1 MPNRPC
7 GIPKLFTCPFTV
19 DLSAPFRRHLNRLEV
34 EIGREDYRH
43 LKRVELLRELPSE
56 ETFSAMEEITKRLL
70 DHTQNNY
77 NRELLQRLGI
87 RVYLDQAHYAVYY
100 RLADRAL
107 RFVAKW
113 RGQVLQQFFG
123 QTPVDDNGWRP
134 CGSALPGFTARFLPD
149 SAGGVV
155 LLRRQAAPW
164 APEPLLTAT
173 HGPYDP
179 HTLDVALYLLRSGE
193 AGNAIINLG
202 FSGREPLTDDNLE
215 KLKSWGIPLNPSNID
230 VIYPYVDE
238 HGHPLCY
245 KLEEGLRH
253 FIALLE
259 IPPPQLLLD
268 IHGCVGATAQDDC
281 LVVGLG
287 GFPPY
292 PNVAEL
298 GQLTTTAEGLQLLPA
313 PRLQQGLKLL
323 QQLSSQLAVELC
335 SAPHQGQLFFL
346 RGPPPLLGRAF
357 DPRSGV
363 RSLLPG
369 EERTFVP
376 EVNVRWLPGAGGNAL
391 QRLEARK
398 LSPEALCLQV
408 EIPTPVRRRIALKLR
423 ELAIGE
429 SLTASCL

>member
-43 LKRVELLRELPSE
+43 LKRVELLRELPGE
-56 ETFSAMEEITKRLL
+56 AVFAAMEEITGRLL

-87 RVYLDQAHYAVYY
+87 RVYLDQTYYAVYY

-107 RFVAKW
+107 RFIAKW
-113 RGQVLQQFFG
+113 RGQVLHQFFG
-123 QTPVDDNGWRP
+123 RIPLKDCGWRP
-134 CGSALPGFTARFLPD
+134 CGSALPGFAARFLPD

-155 LLRRQAAPW
+155 LLRRQVAPSQ
-164 APEPLLTAT
+164 PQPLLTAT

-179 HTLDVALYLLRSGE
+179 HTLDVALYLLRSGA
-193 AGNAIINLG
+193 AGSAIINLG

-230 VIYPYVDE
+230 VIYPYVDAQ
-238 HGHPLCY
+238 GHPLCY
-245 KLEEGLRH
+245 KLEEGLHR
-253 FIALLE
+253 FVALLE
-259 IPPPQLLLD
+259 LPAPQLLLD
-268 IHGCVGATAQDDC
+268 IHGCVGATEQDAC

-292 PNVAEL
+292 PRLQDL
-298 GQLTTTAEGLQLLPA
+298 GQLTTTPEGLQLRPA
-313 PRLQQGLKLL
+313 PLLQQGLSLL
-323 QQLSSQLAVELC
+323 QQLSPQLAIELC
-335 SAPHQGQLFFL
+335 SAPHLGQLFL
-346 RGPPPLLGRAF
+346 LQEPGLLLGRAF
-357 DPRSGV
+357 DPRSAV

-376 EVNVRWLPGAGGNAL
+376 DVNVRWLPGAGGNAL

-398 LSPEALCLQV
+398 LNPEALCLQV